1 MIALPREAAIATP
14 IVISTCPRKR
24 FPRSARVRT
33 RAEYTT
39 VFNGARRVSDPLM
52 TLHWLKGDSP
62 ARLGLAVSRKVD
74 TRAVGRNRIKRVLRD
89 ATRHLRACLSG
100 GDYVIVARSA
110 AKTATNQQIRE
121 AFERLLRRAG
131 ALPPVAA
138 GGTMPPREGADAPL
152 PLNVP
157 DTSSGR
163 AEPAC

>member
-1 MIALPREAAIATP
+1 LIALPRDAAIATP

-89 ATRHLRACLSG
+89 ATRHLRSCLAG

-110 AKTATNQQIRE
+110 AKTASNQQIRE

-131 ALPPVAA
+131 ALPVAAA
-138 GGTMPPREGADAPL
+138 GGTMPPREGAEPL
-152 PLNVP
+152 PLNGP
-157 DTSSGR
+157 DASPGR

>member
-1 MIALPREAAIATP
+1 MPHDAAAAIV
-14 IVISTCPRKR
+14 IVNTDDPRKR

-33 RAEYTT
+33 RAEYSS

-74 TRAVGRNRIKRVLRD
+74 THAVGRNRIKRVLRD
-89 ATRHLRACLSG
+89 ATRHLRAGLAG
-100 GDYVIVARSA
+100 GDYVVVARSA
-110 AKTATNQQIRE
+110 ARLASNRQIRE

-131 ALPPVAA
+131 ALPAVVAD
-138 GGTMPPREGADAPL
+138 GTMPPREGNEPSSSLNAPGTL
-152 PLNVP
+152 P
-157 DTSSGR
+157 GR

>member
-1 MIALPREAAIATP
+1 MSSAF
-14 IVISTCPRKR
+14 PRKR

-33 RAEYTT
+33 RAEYTS

-52 TLHWLKGDSP
+52 TLHWLKADSP

-89 ATRHLRACLSG
+89 ATRHLRPCLAG

-110 AKTATNQQIRE
+110 AKTASNQQIRE

-131 ALPPVAA
+131 ALPAA
-138 GGTMPPREGADAPL
+138 NANGTMPPREGAEPL
-152 PLNVP
+152 PSLKAP
-157 DTSSGR
+157 EASSGR

>member
-1 MIALPREAAIATP
+1 MPLPAADAILT
-14 IVISTCPRKR
+14 VSSSDPRKR

-52 TLHWLKGDSP
+52 TLHWLKGDTP

-89 ATRHLRACLSG
+89 ATRHLLPCLAG
-100 GDYVIVARSA
+100 GDFVVVARSA
-110 AKTATNQQIRE
+110 AKTASNQQIRE

-131 ALPPVAA
+131 ALPVVAA
-138 GGTMPPREGADAPL
+138 GGTMPPREGVNPL
-152 PLNVP
+152 PSLNAP
-157 DTSSGR
+157 ETPSGG